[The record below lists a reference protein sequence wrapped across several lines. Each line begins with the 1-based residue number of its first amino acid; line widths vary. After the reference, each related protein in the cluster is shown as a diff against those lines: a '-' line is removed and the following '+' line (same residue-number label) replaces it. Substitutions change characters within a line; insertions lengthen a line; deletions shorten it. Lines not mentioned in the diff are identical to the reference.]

1 VSPGVVTSRESW
13 PGNLADMIHG
23 GGDGSIAAGGGNLY
37 FDADG
42 AAAQILFAH
51 LRPGLS
57 LTSRDFSVV

>member
-1 VSPGVVTSRESW
+1 
-13 PGNLADMIHG
+13 MIHG